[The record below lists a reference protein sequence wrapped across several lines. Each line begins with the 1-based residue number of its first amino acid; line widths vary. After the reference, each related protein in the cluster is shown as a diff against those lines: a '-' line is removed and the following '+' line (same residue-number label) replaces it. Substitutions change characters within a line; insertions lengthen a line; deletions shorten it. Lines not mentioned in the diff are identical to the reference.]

1 VEGEMNEQVKKNKP
15 HYPTEPFVKTYER
28 HVEKWGEI
36 LNDPNRVNTK
46 WNVPIWSIGFWLRDL
61 EIWKDIGRLTR
72 SSRFLKCGKDKPLG
86 QIMSEVQTN
95 EHVRK
100 GVQRCL
106 FESYVYIIEND
117 EDCEWVEESDGDGGT
132 NIHKLRWKESLVRDI
147 DRIDNSNNNP
157 FDIIWYIG
165 TTDYKVRRI
174 VYMWVYVIL
183 FPTILF
189 LPFVLINNRKLLF
202 GIP

>member
-1 VEGEMNEQVKKNKP
+1 MNEGKVKRKRY
-15 HYPTEPFVKTYER
+15 HDPTEPFVKKYER

-36 LNDPNRVNTK
+36 LEDPNRVNTK
-46 WNVPIWSIGFWLRDL
+46 WNVPIWSIGFWWLDDKGIS
-61 EIWKDIGRLTR
+61 EDIIRLMS
-72 SSRFLKCGKDKPLG
+72 SSRFVKCGKDKPLG
-86 QIMSEVQTN
+86 LIMSEVKTN
-95 EHVRK
+95 EHFRK
-100 GVQRCL
+100 DVQRCL
-106 FESYVYIIEND
+106 FESYVYMIENRKD
-117 EDCEWVEESDGDGGT
+117 LEIELFEKEGGGYYEAPVKWKKSLVSRMDR
-132 NIHKLRWKESLVRDI
+132 IHK
-147 DRIDNSNNNP
+147 SNNNP

-174 VYMWVYVIL
+174 VYIWVYGIL

>member
-1 VEGEMNEQVKKNKP
+1 VEGEMTEQVKKNKP
-15 HYPTEPFVKTYER
+15 HYPTEPFVKKYER

-36 LNDPNRVNTK
+36 LEDPNRVNTK
-46 WNVPIWSIGFWLRDL
+46 WNVPIWSIGFWLGDK
-61 EIWKDIGRLTR
+61 EIWKDIIRLTR
-72 SSRFLKCGKDKPLG
+72 SSRFMKCGKDKPLR
-86 QIMSEVQTN
+86 QIVSEVQTN

-100 GVQRCL
+100 DVQRCL
-106 FESYVYIIEND
+106 FESYIYIIENWKD
-117 EDCEWVEESDGDGGT
+117 LETECGYDSEGDWYEYKVKWKKSQVSRMDR
-132 NIHKLRWKESLVRDI
+132 IHK
-147 DRIDNSNNNP
+147 SNNNP
-157 FDIIWYIG
+157 FDIIWYIE

-174 VYMWVYVIL
+174 VYISVYGIL